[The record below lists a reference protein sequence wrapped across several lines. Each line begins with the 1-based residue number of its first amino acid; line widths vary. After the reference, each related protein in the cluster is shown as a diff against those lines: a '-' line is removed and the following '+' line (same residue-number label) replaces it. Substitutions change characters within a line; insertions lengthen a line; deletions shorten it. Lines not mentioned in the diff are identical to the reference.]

1 MRPAALSQRVLKLD
15 GAFLLL
21 SGGSSMIAE
30 TVGHFSGSGP
40 FAKMKGSPYTIGSF
54 EAHGLAAISGVLLY
68 RAARVPERSLWHQ
81 VGRAVHL
88 LLAGSNMLY
97 WSSFVK
103 MDMLR
108 AGIVTT
114 LLHAVFV
121 AAHSVCLRRRSVAAT
136 SVTAIN

>member
-1 MRPAALSQRVLKLD
+1 MRLAALSRSVLKFD

-21 SGGSSMIAE
+21 SGGSAMIAE

-40 FAKMKGSPYTIGSF
+40 MAKMKGSPYTIGSF
-54 EAHGLAAISGVLLY
+54 EAHGLAVISGVLLH

-97 WSSFVK
+97 WSSFVE
-103 MDMLR
+103 MDMIRL
-108 AGIVTT
+108 GIVTT

-121 AAHSVCLRRRSVAAT
+121 AAHSVCLRRSVAA
-136 SVTAIN
+136 A